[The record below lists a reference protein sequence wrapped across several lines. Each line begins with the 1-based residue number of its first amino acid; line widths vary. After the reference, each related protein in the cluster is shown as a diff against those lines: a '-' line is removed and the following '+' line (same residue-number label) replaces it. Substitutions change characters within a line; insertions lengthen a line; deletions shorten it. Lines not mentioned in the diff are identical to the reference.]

1 MFVIEKKKRR
11 ENYNAIIV
19 IVIKRKL
26 NLFSLHYQLLQ
37 TYVKQDFKDKRAYQA
52 ANFRN
57 YIPGNQ
63 FEAGCFFNH
72 IQS

>member
-1 MFVIEKKKRR
+1 MLSRRRKEEKIIVP
-11 ENYNAIIV
+11 IIV
-19 IVIKRKL
+19 IIVERNL

-37 TYVKQDFKDKRAYQA
+37 TYAKQDFKDKRAYQA

>member
-1 MFVIEKKKRR
+1 MLSRRRKEEKIIVP
-11 ENYNAIIV
+11 IIV
-19 IVIKRKL
+19 IIVERNL